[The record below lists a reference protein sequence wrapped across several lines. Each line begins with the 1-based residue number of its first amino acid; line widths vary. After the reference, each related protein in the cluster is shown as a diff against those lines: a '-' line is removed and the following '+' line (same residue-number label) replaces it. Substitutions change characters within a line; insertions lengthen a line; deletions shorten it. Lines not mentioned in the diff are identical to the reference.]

1 MQTRTYA
8 DLFAL
13 IQALCGVVFASIET
27 GRIKALI
34 NRRAQRAYR
43 SSNYWTRFLKIGEER
58 AVGPGGSPPVQASVE
73 IGSDNSKLK
82 FTANPVL
89 FIGADGNNCRVRAIN
104 PGTNNASLNASQS
117 GYDLTISLATNSS
130 GFAISTALQ
139 IKTFIL
145 DSFFPPILCNLGN
158 GSNGSGV
165 YEAHDYVS
173 LEGGVN
179 EVPPLDITANVV
191 PYSEA
196 GLQTIDTFLRIFKQ
210 APYIASSV
218 QEFDFTVT
226 ADGATLVAGDLN
238 PSTAFL
244 TYKAQFT
251 DTYGPGL
258 PDGLSTDVTSV
269 PAEWFQ
275 YLAHGTY
282 ADYLRAEGQ
291 QEKAA
296 LADQEAE
303 ALLTEELIRLDEN
316 HTSGFVS
323 NRIRTNAN
331 MQLRW

>member
-8 DLFAL
+8 DLFSL

-34 NRRAQRAYR
+34 NRRAQKAYR

-58 AVGPGGSPPVQASVE
+58 YLSSDPIAATAIVSGSGYFIATVGDTDFTL
-73 IGSDNSKLK
+73 IGSS
-82 FTANPVL
+82 ANTVGEY
-89 FIGADGNNCRVRAIN
+89 FVATGA
-104 PGTNNASLNASQS
+104 GTGTGTTRPAL
-117 GYDLTISLATNSS
+117 GY
-130 GFAISTALQ
+130 
-139 IKTFIL
+139 
-145 DSFFPPILCNLGN
+145 
-158 GSNGSGV
+158 
-165 YEAHDYVS
+165 
-173 LEGGVN
+173 
-179 EVPPLDITANVV
+179 V
-191 PYSEA
+191 PYTETGKSSV
-196 GLQTIDTFLRIFKQ
+196 DTFLRFFRR
-210 APYIASSV
+210 APYISSSV
-218 QEFDFTVT
+218 QEFDYTVT
-226 ADGATLVAGDLN
+226 AEGATLVAGDLN

-244 TYKAQFT
+244 TYKAQFA
-251 DTYGPGL
+251 DTYG
-258 PDGLSTDVTSV
+258 DGAGETSSV

-323 NRIRTNAN
+323 NRIRTNSN

>member
-1 MQTRTYA
+1 VA
-8 DLFAL
+8 DSGYF
-13 IQALCGVVFASIET
+13 IET
-27 GRIKALI
+27 
-34 NRRAQRAYR
+34 
-43 SSNYWTRFLKIGEER
+43 
-58 AVGPGGSPPVQASVE
+58 VGDTDFTL
-73 IGSDNSKLK
+73 IGSSANTVGEY
-82 FTANPVL
+82 FVATGAGTGTGTARPAL
-89 FIGADGNNCRVRAIN
+89 
-104 PGTNNASLNASQS
+104 
-117 GYDLTISLATNSS
+117 GY
-130 GFAISTALQ
+130 
-139 IKTFIL
+139 
-145 DSFFPPILCNLGN
+145 
-158 GSNGSGV
+158 
-165 YEAHDYVS
+165 
-173 LEGGVN
+173 
-179 EVPPLDITANVV
+179 V
-191 PYSEA
+191 PYSET
-196 GLQTIDTFLRIFKQ
+196 GKSSVDTFLRFFKQ

-218 QEFDFTVT
+218 QEFDYTVT

-251 DTYGPGL
+251 DTYG
-258 PDGLSTDVTSV
+258 DGAGETSSV

>member
-58 AVGPGGSPPVQASVE
+58 YLSSDPIAATAIVADSGYFIETVGDTDFTL
-73 IGSDNSKLK
+73 IGSSANTVGEY
-82 FTANPVL
+82 FVATGAGTGTGTARPAL
-89 FIGADGNNCRVRAIN
+89 
-104 PGTNNASLNASQS
+104 
-117 GYDLTISLATNSS
+117 GY
-130 GFAISTALQ
+130 
-139 IKTFIL
+139 
-145 DSFFPPILCNLGN
+145 
-158 GSNGSGV
+158 
-165 YEAHDYVS
+165 
-173 LEGGVN
+173 
-179 EVPPLDITANVV
+179 V
-191 PYSEA
+191 PYSET
-196 GLQTIDTFLRIFKQ
+196 GKSSVDTFLRFFKQ

-226 ADGATLVAGDLN
+226 DEGATLVAGDLN

-244 TYKAQFT
+244 TYKAQFA
-251 DTYGPGL
+251 DTYG
-258 PDGLSTDVTSV
+258 DGAGETSSV

>member
-8 DLFAL
+8 DLFSL

-58 AVGPGGSPPVQASVE
+58 VV
-73 IGSDNSKLK
+73 
-82 FTANPVL
+82 T
-89 FIGADGNNCRVRAIN
+89 
-104 PGTNNASLNASQS
+104 
-117 GYDLTISLATNSS
+117 
-130 GFAISTALQ
+130 
-139 IKTFIL
+139 
-145 DSFFPPILCNLGN
+145 
-158 GSNGSGV
+158 SGV
-165 YEAHDYVS
+165 M
-173 LEGGVN
+173 
-179 EVPPLDITANVV
+179 
-191 PYSEA
+191 PYTEA
-196 GLQTIDTFLRIFKQ
+196 GLSSVDTFLRIFKQ
-210 APYIASSV
+210 APYISSSV

-226 ADGATLVAGDLN
+226 ADGATLVAGDLD
-238 PSTAFL
+238 PSSAFL
-244 TYKAQFT
+244 TYKAQLT

>member
-58 AVGPGGSPPVQASVE
+58 YLSSDPIAATAIVADSGYFIATVGDTDFTA
-73 IGSDNSKLK
+73 IGSSANTVGEY
-82 FTANPVL
+82 FVATGAGTGTGTARPAL
-89 FIGADGNNCRVRAIN
+89 
-104 PGTNNASLNASQS
+104 
-117 GYDLTISLATNSS
+117 GY
-130 GFAISTALQ
+130 
-139 IKTFIL
+139 
-145 DSFFPPILCNLGN
+145 
-158 GSNGSGV
+158 
-165 YEAHDYVS
+165 
-173 LEGGVN
+173 
-179 EVPPLDITANVV
+179 V
-191 PYSEA
+191 PYTETGKSSV
-196 GLQTIDTFLRIFKQ
+196 DTFLRIFKQ
-210 APYIASSV
+210 APYISSSV

-226 ADGATLVAGDLN
+226 AEGATLVAGDLN

-244 TYKAQFT
+244 TYKAQFA
-251 DTYGPGL
+251 DTYG
-258 PDGLSTDVTSV
+258 DGAGETSSV

>member
-8 DLFAL
+8 DLFSL

-58 AVGPGGSPPVQASVE
+58 YLSSDPIAATAIVSGSGYFIATVGNTNFTA
-73 IGSDNSKLK
+73 IGSSANTVGEY
-82 FTANPVL
+82 FVATGAGTGTGTARPAL
-89 FIGADGNNCRVRAIN
+89 
-104 PGTNNASLNASQS
+104 
-117 GYDLTISLATNSS
+117 GY
-130 GFAISTALQ
+130 
-139 IKTFIL
+139 
-145 DSFFPPILCNLGN
+145 
-158 GSNGSGV
+158 
-165 YEAHDYVS
+165 
-173 LEGGVN
+173 
-179 EVPPLDITANVV
+179 V
-191 PYSEA
+191 PYSET
-196 GLQTIDTFLRIFKQ
+196 GKSSVDTFLRFFKQ

-226 ADGATLVAGDLN
+226 AEGATLVAGDLN

-244 TYKAQFT
+244 TYKAQFA
-251 DTYGPGL
+251 DTYG
-258 PDGLSTDVTSV
+258 DGAGETSSV

>member
-58 AVGPGGSPPVQASVE
+58 YLSSDPIAATAIVSGSGYFIATVGDTDFTA
-73 IGSDNSKLK
+73 IGSSANTVGEY
-82 FTANPVL
+82 FVATGAGTGTGTARPAL
-89 FIGADGNNCRVRAIN
+89 
-104 PGTNNASLNASQS
+104 
-117 GYDLTISLATNSS
+117 GY
-130 GFAISTALQ
+130 
-139 IKTFIL
+139 
-145 DSFFPPILCNLGN
+145 
-158 GSNGSGV
+158 
-165 YEAHDYVS
+165 
-173 LEGGVN
+173 
-179 EVPPLDITANVV
+179 V
-191 PYSEA
+191 PYTETGKSSV
-196 GLQTIDTFLRIFKQ
+196 DTFLRIFKQ
-210 APYIASSV
+210 APYISSSV

-226 ADGATLVAGDLN
+226 AEGATLVAGDLN

-244 TYKAQFT
+244 TYKAQFS
-251 DTYGPGL
+251 DTYG
-258 PDGLSTDVTSV
+258 DGSGETSSV

>member
-8 DLFAL
+8 DLFSL

-58 AVGPGGSPPVQASVE
+58 VV
-73 IGSDNSKLK
+73 
-82 FTANPVL
+82 T
-89 FIGADGNNCRVRAIN
+89 
-104 PGTNNASLNASQS
+104 
-117 GYDLTISLATNSS
+117 
-130 GFAISTALQ
+130 
-139 IKTFIL
+139 
-145 DSFFPPILCNLGN
+145 
-158 GSNGSGV
+158 SGV
-165 YEAHDYVS
+165 M
-173 LEGGVN
+173 
-179 EVPPLDITANVV
+179 
-191 PYSEA
+191 PYTEA
-196 GLQTIDTFLRIFKQ
+196 GLSSVDTFLRIFKQ
-210 APYIASSV
+210 APYISSSV

-226 ADGATLVAGDLN
+226 AEGATLVAGDLD
-238 PSTAFL
+238 PSSAFL
-244 TYKAQFT
+244 TYKVQFT

>member
-8 DLFAL
+8 DLFSL

-34 NRRAQRAYR
+34 NRRASRAYR

-58 AVGPGGSPPVQASVE
+58 YLSSDPIASTAIVSGSGYFIATVGNTDFTL
-73 IGSDNSKLK
+73 IGSSANTVGEY
-82 FTANPVL
+82 FVATGAGTGTGTARPAL
-89 FIGADGNNCRVRAIN
+89 
-104 PGTNNASLNASQS
+104 
-117 GYDLTISLATNSS
+117 GY
-130 GFAISTALQ
+130 
-139 IKTFIL
+139 
-145 DSFFPPILCNLGN
+145 
-158 GSNGSGV
+158 
-165 YEAHDYVS
+165 
-173 LEGGVN
+173 
-179 EVPPLDITANVV
+179 V
-191 PYSEA
+191 PYAETGKSSV
-196 GLQTIDTFLRIFKQ
+196 DTFLRFFKQ

-218 QEFDFTVT
+218 QEFDYTVT
-226 ADGATLVAGDLN
+226 AEGATLVAGDLN

-244 TYKAQFT
+244 TYKAQLS
-251 DTYGPGL
+251 DTYG
-258 PDGLSTDVTSV
+258 DGAGETSSV

>member
-8 DLFAL
+8 DLFSL

-43 SSNYWTRFLKIGEER
+43 SSNYWTRYLNIGEER
-58 AVGPGGSPPVQASVE
+58 YLSSDPIAATAIVSGSGYFIATVGNTDFTL
-73 IGSDNSKLK
+73 IGSSANTVGEY
-82 FTANPVL
+82 FVATGAGTGTGTARPAL
-89 FIGADGNNCRVRAIN
+89 
-104 PGTNNASLNASQS
+104 
-117 GYDLTISLATNSS
+117 GY
-130 GFAISTALQ
+130 
-139 IKTFIL
+139 
-145 DSFFPPILCNLGN
+145 
-158 GSNGSGV
+158 
-165 YEAHDYVS
+165 
-173 LEGGVN
+173 
-179 EVPPLDITANVV
+179 V
-191 PYSEA
+191 PYTETGKSSV
-196 GLQTIDTFLRIFKQ
+196 DTFLRFFKQ

-218 QEFDFTVT
+218 QEFDYTVT
-226 ADGATLVAGDLN
+226 AEGATLVAGDLN

-251 DTYGPGL
+251 DTYG
-258 PDGLSTDVTSV
+258 DGANETSSV

>member
-58 AVGPGGSPPVQASVE
+58 YLSSDPISATVVADSGYFIATVGDTDFTL
-73 IGSDNSKLK
+73 IGSSSNTVGEY
-82 FTANPVL
+82 FVATGV
-89 FIGADGNNCRVRAIN
+89 GTGTGTVRPA
-104 PGTNNASLNASQS
+104 L
-117 GYDLTISLATNSS
+117 GY
-130 GFAISTALQ
+130 
-139 IKTFIL
+139 
-145 DSFFPPILCNLGN
+145 
-158 GSNGSGV
+158 
-165 YEAHDYVS
+165 
-173 LEGGVN
+173 
-179 EVPPLDITANVV
+179 V
-191 PYSEA
+191 PYTETGKSSV
-196 GLQTIDTFLRIFKQ
+196 DTFLRFFKQ

-226 ADGATLVAGDLN
+226 ADGAALVAGDLN

-251 DTYGPGL
+251 DTYG
-258 PDGLSTDVTSV
+258 DGAGETSSV

>member
-8 DLFAL
+8 DLLSL

-58 AVGPGGSPPVQASVE
+58 YLS
-73 IGSDNSKLK
+73 SDPIAATAIVSGTGYFIATLGDTD
-82 FTANPVL
+82 FTA
-89 FIGADGNNCRVRAIN
+89 IGASANTVDTYFVATGA
-104 PGTNNASLNASQS
+104 GTGTGTARPAL
-117 GYDLTISLATNSS
+117 GY
-130 GFAISTALQ
+130 
-139 IKTFIL
+139 
-145 DSFFPPILCNLGN
+145 
-158 GSNGSGV
+158 
-165 YEAHDYVS
+165 
-173 LEGGVN
+173 
-179 EVPPLDITANVV
+179 V
-191 PYSEA
+191 PYTETGKSSV
-196 GLQTIDTFLRIFKQ
+196 DTFLRIFKQ
-210 APYIASSV
+210 EPYISSSV

-251 DTYGPGL
+251 DTYG
-258 PDGLSTDVTSV
+258 DGAGETSSV

-296 LADQEAE
+296 LADAEAE

>member
-8 DLFAL
+8 DLFSL

-58 AVGPGGSPPVQASVE
+58 YLSSDPIAATAIVSGSGYFIATVGDTDFTA
-73 IGSDNSKLK
+73 IGSSANTVGEY
-82 FTANPVL
+82 FVATGAGTGTGTARPAL
-89 FIGADGNNCRVRAIN
+89 
-104 PGTNNASLNASQS
+104 
-117 GYDLTISLATNSS
+117 GY
-130 GFAISTALQ
+130 
-139 IKTFIL
+139 
-145 DSFFPPILCNLGN
+145 
-158 GSNGSGV
+158 
-165 YEAHDYVS
+165 
-173 LEGGVN
+173 
-179 EVPPLDITANVV
+179 V
-191 PYSEA
+191 PYSET
-196 GLQTIDTFLRIFKQ
+196 GKSSVDTFLRIFKQ
-210 APYIASSV
+210 APYISSSV

-226 ADGATLVAGDLN
+226 AEGATLVAGDLN

-244 TYKAQFT
+244 TYKAQFS
-251 DTYGPGL
+251 DTYG
-258 PDGLSTDVTSV
+258 DGAGETSSV

-296 LADQEAE
+296 VADAEAE

>member
-58 AVGPGGSPPVQASVE
+58 YLSSDPIAATAIVSGSGYFIATVGNTDFTA
-73 IGSDNSKLK
+73 IGSSANTVGEY
-82 FTANPVL
+82 FVATGAGTGTGTARPAL
-89 FIGADGNNCRVRAIN
+89 
-104 PGTNNASLNASQS
+104 
-117 GYDLTISLATNSS
+117 GY
-130 GFAISTALQ
+130 
-139 IKTFIL
+139 
-145 DSFFPPILCNLGN
+145 
-158 GSNGSGV
+158 
-165 YEAHDYVS
+165 
-173 LEGGVN
+173 
-179 EVPPLDITANVV
+179 V
-191 PYSEA
+191 PYTETGKSSV
-196 GLQTIDTFLRIFKQ
+196 DTFLRFFKQ

-226 ADGATLVAGDLN
+226 AEGATLVAGDLN

-244 TYKAQFT
+244 TYKAQFA
-251 DTYGPGL
+251 DTYG
-258 PDGLSTDVTSV
+258 DGAGETSSV

-303 ALLTEELIRLDEN
+303 VLLTEELIRLDEN

>member
-8 DLFAL
+8 DLFSL

-58 AVGPGGSPPVQASVE
+58 YLSSDPIAATAIVADSGYFIATVGDTDFTA
-73 IGSDNSKLK
+73 IGSSANTVGEY
-82 FTANPVL
+82 FVATGAGTGTGTARPAL
-89 FIGADGNNCRVRAIN
+89 
-104 PGTNNASLNASQS
+104 
-117 GYDLTISLATNSS
+117 GY
-130 GFAISTALQ
+130 
-139 IKTFIL
+139 
-145 DSFFPPILCNLGN
+145 
-158 GSNGSGV
+158 
-165 YEAHDYVS
+165 
-173 LEGGVN
+173 
-179 EVPPLDITANVV
+179 V
-191 PYSEA
+191 PYSET
-196 GLQTIDTFLRIFKQ
+196 GKSSVDTFLRFFKQ

-226 ADGATLVAGDLN
+226 AEGATLVAGDLN

-244 TYKAQFT
+244 TYKAQFA
-251 DTYGPGL
+251 DTYG
-258 PDGLSTDVTSV
+258 DGAGETSSV

>member
-58 AVGPGGSPPVQASVE
+58 YLSSDPISATVVADSGYFIATVGDTDFTL
-73 IGSDNSKLK
+73 IGSSSNTVGEY
-82 FTANPVL
+82 FVATGV
-89 FIGADGNNCRVRAIN
+89 GTGTGTVRPA
-104 PGTNNASLNASQS
+104 L
-117 GYDLTISLATNSS
+117 GY
-130 GFAISTALQ
+130 
-139 IKTFIL
+139 
-145 DSFFPPILCNLGN
+145 
-158 GSNGSGV
+158 
-165 YEAHDYVS
+165 
-173 LEGGVN
+173 
-179 EVPPLDITANVV
+179 V
-191 PYSEA
+191 PYTETGKSSV
-196 GLQTIDTFLRIFKQ
+196 DTFLRIFKQ

-226 ADGATLVAGDLN
+226 ADGATLVDGDLN

-251 DTYGPGL
+251 DTYG
-258 PDGLSTDVTSV
+258 DGAGETSSV

>member
-1 MQTRTYA
+1 MQTRTYT
-8 DLFAL
+8 DLFSL

-58 AVGPGGSPPVQASVE
+58 YLADDPVAVTTTVSGTGYFIETVG
-73 IGSDNSKLK
+73 DTD
-82 FTANPVL
+82 FTL
-89 FIGADGNNCRVRAIN
+89 IGAAASTVGEYFVATGAGTGTGTVRQA
-104 PGTNNASLNASQS
+104 L
-117 GYDLTISLATNSS
+117 GY
-130 GFAISTALQ
+130 
-139 IKTFIL
+139 
-145 DSFFPPILCNLGN
+145 
-158 GSNGSGV
+158 
-165 YEAHDYVS
+165 
-173 LEGGVN
+173 
-179 EVPPLDITANVV
+179 V
-191 PYSEA
+191 PYDETGKSSV
-196 GLQTIDTFLRIFKQ
+196 DTFLRIFKQ
-210 APYIASSV
+210 APYISASV
-218 QEFDFTVT
+218 QEFDYTVT

-238 PSTAFL
+238 PETAFV
-244 TYKAQFT
+244 TYKAQFS
-251 DTYGPGL
+251 DTYG
-258 PDGLSTDVTSV
+258 DGAGETSSV

-296 LADQEAE
+296 VADAEAE

>member
-8 DLFAL
+8 DLFSL

-58 AVGPGGSPPVQASVE
+58 YLADDPVAVTTTVSGTGYFIETVG
-73 IGSDNSKLK
+73 DTD
-82 FTANPVL
+82 FTL
-89 FIGADGNNCRVRAIN
+89 IGAAASTVGEYFVATGAGTGTGTVRQA
-104 PGTNNASLNASQS
+104 L
-117 GYDLTISLATNSS
+117 GYIPYTETGKSS
-130 GFAISTALQ
+130 
-139 IKTFIL
+139 
-145 DSFFPPILCNLGN
+145 
-158 GSNGSGV
+158 V
-165 YEAHDYVS
+165 
-173 LEGGVN
+173 
-179 EVPPLDITANVV
+179 
-191 PYSEA
+191 
-196 GLQTIDTFLRIFKQ
+196 DTFLRIFKQ
-210 APYIASSV
+210 APYISASV
-218 QEFDFTVT
+218 QEFDYTVT

-238 PSTAFL
+238 PETAFV
-244 TYKAQFT
+244 TYKAQFS
-251 DTYGPGL
+251 DTYG
-258 PDGLSTDVTSV
+258 DGAGETSSI

>member
-8 DLFAL
+8 DLFSL

-34 NRRAQRAYR
+34 NRRASRAYR

-58 AVGPGGSPPVQASVE
+58 YLSSDPIAATAIVSGSGYFIATVGNTNFTL
-73 IGSDNSKLK
+73 IGSSANTVGEY
-82 FTANPVL
+82 FVATGAGTGTGTARPAL
-89 FIGADGNNCRVRAIN
+89 
-104 PGTNNASLNASQS
+104 
-117 GYDLTISLATNSS
+117 GY
-130 GFAISTALQ
+130 
-139 IKTFIL
+139 
-145 DSFFPPILCNLGN
+145 
-158 GSNGSGV
+158 
-165 YEAHDYVS
+165 
-173 LEGGVN
+173 
-179 EVPPLDITANVV
+179 V
-191 PYSEA
+191 PYAETGKSSV
-196 GLQTIDTFLRIFKQ
+196 DTFLRFFKQ

-218 QEFDFTVT
+218 QEFDYTVT

-244 TYKAQFT
+244 TYKAQLS
-251 DTYGPGL
+251 DTYG
-258 PDGLSTDVTSV
+258 DGAGETSSV

>member
-58 AVGPGGSPPVQASVE
+58 YLSSDPISATVVADSGYFIATVGDTDFTL
-73 IGSDNSKLK
+73 IGSSSNTVGEY
-82 FTANPVL
+82 FVATGV
-89 FIGADGNNCRVRAIN
+89 GTGTGTVRPA
-104 PGTNNASLNASQS
+104 L
-117 GYDLTISLATNSS
+117 GY
-130 GFAISTALQ
+130 
-139 IKTFIL
+139 
-145 DSFFPPILCNLGN
+145 
-158 GSNGSGV
+158 
-165 YEAHDYVS
+165 
-173 LEGGVN
+173 
-179 EVPPLDITANVV
+179 V
-191 PYSEA
+191 PYTETGKSSV
-196 GLQTIDTFLRIFKQ
+196 DTFLRFFKQ
-210 APYIASSV
+210 APYISSSV

-226 ADGATLVAGDLN
+226 ADGAALVAGDLN

-251 DTYGPGL
+251 DTYG
-258 PDGLSTDVTSV
+258 DGAGETSSV